1 MKTVKPLIFLI
12 NCPNENMSNFETSSI
27 WENVLEE
34 IKLSVSPAVFQ
45 TLFSQIKPQ
54 KISKTSNLVTINSP
68 NPYIADLI
76 QKRYLQLIADILER
90 QLNRRPIRVSIDIRL
105 AKAPS
110 TKTGPLFETKQGSP
124 LEKNSP
130 HYNPKT
136 GLHPKFT
143 FDTFVVGNSNNFAF
157 AAAQGVVKNPGL
169 SYNPF
174 FVWGGVGVG
183 KTHLVQA
190 IGYEILKQ
198 KPDHKVLYITAE
210 TFAND
215 LINAI
220 KGKSMP
226 QFKQKYRQPDI
237 LIIDDIQFIAGK
249 EYTQQEFFHTF
260 NSLYIAEKQVIL
272 TSDRKPEEI
281 KPVEDRLI
289 SRFMGGL
296 TVDIQLPDYEMRV
309 AILKKKA
316 EEKRLDIPEDAI
328 SFIAETIQSNTR
340 ELEGSLSQITARA
353 LAENSQVNLEMVKT
367 FFGIKNKNQSKKI
380 NHRHILS
387 VVSKTFNIKT
397 GDLCGKTRKKQITQA
412 RHVAAYLLRR
422 ELGLPLQQVG
432 KILGG
437 RDHTTIMHAEEKI
450 DRSFSTNQQ
459 LRHQIIEIQK
469 KIYQ

>member
-1 MKTVKPLIFLI
+1 
-12 NCPNENMSNFETSSI
+12 
-27 WENVLEE
+27 
-34 IKLSVSPAVFQ
+34 
-45 TLFSQIKPQ
+45 
-54 KISKTSNLVTINSP
+54 
-68 NPYIADLI
+68 
-76 QKRYLQLIADILER
+76 
-90 QLNRRPIRVSIDIRL
+90 
-105 AKAPS
+105 
-110 TKTGPLFETKQGSP
+110 
-124 LEKNSP
+124 
-130 HYNPKT
+130 
-136 GLHPKFT
+136 
-143 FDTFVVGNSNNFAF
+143 
-157 AAAQGVVKNPGL
+157 
-169 SYNPF
+169 
-174 FVWGGVGVG
+174 
-183 KTHLVQA
+183 
-190 IGYEILKQ
+190 
-198 KPDHKVLYITAE
+198 
-210 TFAND
+210 
-215 LINAI
+215 
-220 KGKSMP
+220 
-226 QFKQKYRQPDI
+226 
-237 LIIDDIQFIAGK
+237 
-249 EYTQQEFFHTF
+249 
-260 NSLYIAEKQVIL
+260 
-272 TSDRKPEEI
+272 
-281 KPVEDRLI
+281 
-289 SRFMGGL
+289 MGGL

>member
-1 MKTVKPLIFLI
+1 MANLQTD
-12 NCPNENMSNFETSSI
+12 SI

-34 IKLSVSPAVFQ
+34 IKLSVSLAVFQ
-45 TLFSQIKPQ
+45 TLFSQVKPD
-54 KISKTSNLVTINSP
+54 KIGNTDNTVKINCP

-76 QKRYLQLIADILER
+76 QKRYLQLIGDVLER
-90 QLNRRPIRVSIDIRL
+90 QLNRKPIRVTIEIKQTK
-105 AKAPS
+105 AKPG
-110 TKTGPLFETKQGSP
+110 KTGPLFETSQKP
-124 LEKNSP
+124 VLEKIAS

-157 AAAQGVVKNPGL
+157 AAAQGIVKNPGL

-190 IGYEILKQ
+190 IGHEILMQ
-198 KPDHKVLYITAE
+198 KKDHKVLYTTAE

-237 LIIDDIQFIAGK
+237 LIIDDVQFIAGK

-316 EEKRLDIPEDAI
+316 EEKRLDIPEEAI
-328 SFIAETIQSNTR
+328 AFISETIQSNTR
-340 ELEGSLSQITARA
+340 ELEGSLSQISARA
-353 LAENSQVNLEMVKT
+353 LAASSPVTLEMVKN
-367 FFGIKNKNQSKKI
+367 FFGIKNKNQTKKV
-380 NHRHILS
+380 NHRRILS

-397 GDLCGKTRKKQITQA
+397 SDLCGKTRKKQITQA

-422 ELGLPLQQVG
+422 ELDMPLEQVG

>member
-1 MKTVKPLIFLI
+1 MA
-12 NCPNENMSNFETSSI
+12 NMHTDSI

-45 TLFSQIKPQ
+45 TLFSQIRPD
-54 KISKTSNLVTINSP
+54 KIGSAENNIKIFCP

-76 QKRYLQLIADILER
+76 QKRYLQLIADVLER
-90 QLNRRPIRVSIDIRL
+90 QLNRKPIKVAIEIKQTRARPG
-105 AKAPS
+105 
-110 TKTGPLFETKQGSP
+110 KTGPLFEIGQKP
-124 LEKNSP
+124 FLEKPIS

-157 AAAQGVVKNPGL
+157 AAAQGIVKNPGL

-190 IGYEILKQ
+190 IGHEILALK
-198 KPDHKVLYITAE
+198 KDHKVLYTTAE

-237 LIIDDIQFIAGK
+237 LIIDDVQFIAGK

-272 TSDRKPEEI
+272 TSDRRPEEI

-316 EEKRLDIPEDAI
+316 EEKKLDVPEEAVA
-328 SFIAETIQSNTR
+328 FIAETIQSNTR
-340 ELEGSLSQITARA
+340 ELEGSLSQISARA
-353 LAENSQVNLEMVKT
+353 MAQNSPVTLEMVKN
-367 FFGIKNKNQSKKI
+367 FFGIKNNNQTKKI
-380 NHRHILS
+380 NHRRILS

-422 ELGLPLQQVG
+422 ELDMSLQQVG
-432 KILGG
+432 RVLGG